1 MDTAEPVSK
10 GSKRHLYSLR
20 KGRDNPQSGA
30 MFANLTSDKGL
41 VFITTLTTPA
51 AAAQTGATVQEVQSP
66 HPSSCQLLAR
76 ACPPSPAGTLLSHWP
91 IRLFMCLIE
100 PSHSE
105 PGGRGV

>member
-41 VFITTLTTPA
+41 VFITKNSYDSRSCGSDGCHSPGGSVTPPILLPA
-51 AAAQTGATVQEVQSP
+51 AGPGMPP
-66 HPSSCQLLAR
+66 HPQLAP
-76 ACPPSPAGTLLSHWP
+76 CSPTS
-91 IRLFMCLIE
+91 RLDFSLF
-100 PSHSE
+100 
-105 PGGRGV
+105 